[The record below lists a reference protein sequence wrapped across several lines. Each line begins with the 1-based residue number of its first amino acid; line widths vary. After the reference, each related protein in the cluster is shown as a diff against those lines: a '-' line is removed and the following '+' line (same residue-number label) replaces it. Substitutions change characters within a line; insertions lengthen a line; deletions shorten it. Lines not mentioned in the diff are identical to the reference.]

1 MSEWSPTDPEAPT
14 TRYDL
19 SDWSV
24 DDRADVAATL
34 AEAGVLHG
42 WDGTELLVPQDTE
55 AMVYDLLDEIEDRL
69 DAAEDDDDDE
79 DDEGDS
85 QVTEYELDEW
95 SDGERKQLCEMLD
108 TLDIGYRWDGNVLLV
123 PIGVEAVVDSCLDS
137 IDTHGVD
144 FIDE

>member
-34 AEAGVLHG
+34 AEADVVHG
-42 WDGTELLVPQDTE
+42 WDGTELLVPQDLETK
-55 AMVYDLLDEIEDRL
+55 VDKLLDDIEDRL
-69 DAAEDDDDDE
+69 DAVDGDDEDDDDE
-79 DDEGDS
+79 S

-95 SDGERKQLCEMLD
+95 SEGERKQLCEMLD
-108 TLDIGYRWDGNVLLV
+108 TLDIGYRWDGQILLV

-137 IDTHGVD
+137 IDTRGVD